1 MPSRSGACRAL
12 AAAALA
18 AWAASGLAAAPEPR
32 PPARRAV
39 APSILLITL
48 DTTRADH
55 VGPRAGAGS
64 LTPSLDALAARGMRY
79 ARALTSSP
87 LTLPAHCSLLSGLDP
102 PAHGVHDNGT
112 AALPPDV
119 PTVATVLSARGYVTG
134 AFVASRV
141 LDRRFGLAR
150 GFDTYDDAMTAERMG
165 EQGYPERD
173 AAAVT
178 TAALAWA
185 ARVPARRPWLLWV
198 HYYDPHAPYQPPG
211 AAMDVSAAQRY
222 AGEVAYV
229 DRELGRL
236 LAGLR
241 RAPDIVAAVGD
252 HGEMLGEHGE
262 DGHGIF
268 LYRASLE
275 VPLILAGRGVPRGGA
290 HAPAVA
296 TRALPATLL
305 ALAGA
310 AAAAAPFGAP
320 LPGLGAAPGATEA
333 IYSETWLP
341 ATAYGWSALR
351 AMSDERWRYV
361 AAPRPELYDYV
372 ADPAE
377 ARNLVTERPDE
388 VLRLEAALSSRE
400 AVARARPAPAARID
414 PEVAEAL
421 RSLGYHSG
429 ASGTRSGTLDP
440 KDGIALLREFDRAKG
455 LRQAGRVREAVAG
468 FESLVGR
475 NPGNVPFLVRLAE
488 AQAAAGRRE
497 AGVATLKHA
506 VGLNPRLDFLHL
518 HLADAYFELGR
529 IEEARGEY
537 ALTSTLNP
545 RSAGAWMG
553 LAAIAQRAG
562 RAAEERAILQRGVA
576 AGTRSGAVFA
586 RLAQVELAAGAVAQA
601 ERDGRRAT
609 ELLPELAPAWWVWGE
624 AAEKAGRLSDAAE
637 RYTAAIE
644 RGLTSPR
651 ASLHLGRLLVRQGRK
666 DVARVHLERAARDG
680 AATDAAE
687 ARRLLESLR

>member
-1 MPSRSGACRAL
+1 MPSRAAAFRGAAL

-18 AWAASGLAAAPEPR
+18 AGARADAQGTAR
-32 PPARRAV
+32 PPAPR
-39 APSILLITL
+39 PSILLITL

-55 VGPRAGAGS
+55 VGPRAGGPS
-64 LTPSLDALAARGMRY
+64 LTPNLDALAARGLRY
-79 ARALTSSP
+79 TRALTSSP
-87 LTLPAHCSLLSGLDP
+87 LTLPAHCSLLTGLDP

-112 AALPPDV
+112 AALPGDV
-119 PTVATVLSARGYVTG
+119 PTMATVLASRGYETG

-150 GFDTYDDAMTAERMG
+150 GFAVYDDAMTAERTG

-185 ARVPARRPWLLWV
+185 GRVRAGRPWLLWA
-198 HYYDPHAPYQPPG
+198 HYYDPHAPYRAPG
-211 AAMDVSAAQRY
+211 APAEGTAAERY

-229 DRELGRL
+229 DREVGRL

-241 RAPDIVAAVGD
+241 RPPDIVAVVGD

-268 LYRASLE
+268 LYRAALE
-275 VPLILAGRGVPRGGA
+275 VPLILAGRGVPRGTA

-296 TRALPATLL
+296 TRALAATLL
-305 ALAGA
+305 HLAGA
-310 AAAAAPFGAP
+310 AADAFGP
-320 LPGLGAAPGATEA
+320 SLPGLAGAASAKGA

-351 AMSDERWRYV
+351 AASDDRWRYV
-361 AAPRPELYDYV
+361 AAPRPELYDFV
-372 ADPAE
+372 EDPAE
-377 ARNLVTERPDE
+377 ARNRIAERPE
-388 VLRLEAALSSRE
+388 EARRLQAALG
-400 AVARARPAPAARID
+400 AVEGAARARPAPAAEID
-414 PEVAEAL
+414 PGVAEAL

-440 KDGIALLREFDRAKG
+440 KDGIGLLREFDRAKE
-455 LRQAGRVREAVAG
+455 LRHAGRVREAVAA
-468 FESLVGR
+468 FETLAAR

-518 HLADAYFELGR
+518 HLADAYLELGR
-529 IEEARGEY
+529 SAEARAEY
-537 ALTSTLNP
+537 ELAAALDP
-545 RSAGAWMG
+545 RSSRAWMG
-553 LAAIAQRAG
+553 LAAIAAGTG
-562 RAAEERAILQRGVA
+562 RASEERAILQRGVA
-576 AGTRSGAVFA
+576 AGTRSGTLYA
-586 RLAQVELAAGAVAQA
+586 RLAQVELASGAVAQA
-601 ERDGRRAT
+601 ERDGKTAT
-609 ELLPELAPAWWVWGE
+609 ELLPEFAAGWWVWGE
-624 AAEKAGRLSDAAE
+624 AAEKAGRRADAAA
-637 RYTAAIE
+637 RYVEAID
-644 RGLTSPR
+644 RGLASPR
-651 ASLHLGRLLVRQGRK
+651 ASLHVGRLLAGMGRAA
-666 DVARVHLERAARDG
+666 DARGHLERAARDG
-680 AATDAAE
+680 AAAEAVE
-687 ARRLLESLR
+687 ARRLLDTLR